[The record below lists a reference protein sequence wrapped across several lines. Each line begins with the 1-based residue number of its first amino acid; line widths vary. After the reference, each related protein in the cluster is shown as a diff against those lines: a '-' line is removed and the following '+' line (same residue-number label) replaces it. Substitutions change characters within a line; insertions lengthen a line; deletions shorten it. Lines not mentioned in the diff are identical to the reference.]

1 MAALAAGGRLA
12 RRPERLTR
20 RGVGGAALPAGAGV
34 LTALAACGRGGEG
47 DPGAAP
53 PPAAAPERIVWS
65 TFRGG
70 AENGRWRQMQ
80 IERFQDRFPRTRVDL
95 QTLTRDYPKQYTLAA
110 AGSLGDVYAWDP
122 SHWVFQQAIR
132 RGLLRPIDEYLKRDK
147 FDLGQFYKQF
157 IEIQRADGRLYGL
170 PSWGWTGQDGFL
182 FNVALFEQAGVPL
195 PDYRSPQWTRTAL
208 YDTVV
213 KLNTYLTANS
223 GFGLTTTLPGFIG
236 LTILCRAFDSDNLSP
251 DGKRSLLLEP
261 GAREGMRWVYD
272 LAHKERAVA
281 VPGRFE
287 GDLFLNGKLGLEMA
301 GSLSVFN
308 RNKQNKDGQ
317 LRFRAGL
324 FPKRKDGRRPN
335 WLGGGTWNVG
345 TAAAGARSPDAAW
358 ELIKLLTDREG
369 VLTINTIGGEG
380 ALVRPDIMSDAY
392 FSDPNFKVYLENFDA
407 PMPHVVPANS
417 RGVEY
422 ERAVLD
428 GGTPWYRGEVG
439 FEDGLRTWSQGIQQ
453 ALDLPPE

>member
-1 MAALAAGGRLA
+1 
-12 RRPERLTR
+12 
-20 RGVGGAALPAGAGV
+20 
-34 LTALAACGRGGEG
+34 
-47 DPGAAP
+47 
-53 PPAAAPERIVWS
+53 
-65 TFRGG
+65 
-70 AENGRWRQMQ
+70 
-80 IERFQDRFPRTRVDL
+80 
-95 QTLTRDYPKQYTLAA
+95 
-110 AGSLGDVYAWDP
+110 
-122 SHWVFQQAIR
+122 
-132 RGLLRPIDEYLKRDK
+132 
-147 FDLGQFYKQF
+147 
-157 IEIQRADGRLYGL
+157 
-170 PSWGWTGQDGFL
+170 
-182 FNVALFEQAGVPL
+182 
-195 PDYRSPQWTRTAL
+195 
-208 YDTVV
+208 
-213 KLNTYLTANS
+213 
-223 GFGLTTTLPGFIG
+223 
-236 LTILCRAFDSDNLSP
+236 
-251 DGKRSLLLEP
+251 
-261 GAREGMRWVYD
+261 
-272 LAHKERAVA
+272 
-281 VPGRFE
+281 
-287 GDLFLNGKLGLEMA
+287 
-301 GSLSVFN
+301 VFN

>member
-1 MAALAAGGRLA
+1 MRALAMAGRPW
-12 RRPERLTR
+12 RRPARTTR
-20 RGVGGAALPAGAGV
+20 RGLGGAALPGAAGV
-34 LTALAACGRGGEG
+34 LAALAACGPGGAGGTG
-47 DPGAAP
+47 DGGTRAP
-53 PPAAAPERIVWS
+53 APARIVWS
-65 TFRGG
+65 TFRGA
-70 AENGRWRQMQ
+70 AENGRWRQLQ
-80 IERFQDRFPRTRVDL
+80 IERFQQRFPQTRVEL
-95 QTLTRDYPKQYTLAA
+95 QPLTRDYPKQYTLAA

-132 RGLLRPIDEYLKRDK
+132 RGLLRPIDEYVRRDK
-147 FDLGQFYKQF
+147 LDLGQFYKQF
-157 IEIQRADGRLYGL
+157 VEIQRADGKLYGL

-182 FNVALFEQAGVPL
+182 FNVALFEQAGVPV
-195 PDYRSPQWTRTAL
+195 PDYRSPQWTQTAL

-213 KLNTYLTANS
+213 KLNTYLSAGN
-223 GFGLTTTLPGFIG
+223 GFGASTTLPGFIG
-236 LTILCRAFDSDNLSP
+236 LTILCRAFDGDNLSP
-251 DGKRSLLLEP
+251 DGKRSLLLES
-261 GAREGMRWVYD
+261 GAREGLRWLYD

-317 LRFRAGL
+317 LKFRAGL

-345 TAAAGARSPDAAW
+345 TATAGATSPDAAW
-358 ELIKLLTDREG
+358 ELIKLITDREG
-369 VLTINTIGGEG
+369 VLAINTVGGEG
-380 ALVRPDIMSDAY
+380 ALVRPDIMADPYFQDA
-392 FSDPNFKVYLENFDA
+392 NFRVYLDNFEN

-422 ERAVLD
+422 ERAVTD
-428 GGTPWYRGEVG
+428 GGTPWYRGDVG
-439 FEDGLRTWSQGIQQ
+439 FEDGLRTWNQGIQQ
-453 ALDLPPE
+453 ALDLPLE

>member
-1 MAALAAGGRLA
+1 MKALAAGGR
-12 RRPERLTR
+12 PGRLTR
-20 RGVGGAALPAGAGV
+20 RGMGGSALAGG
-34 LTALAACGRGGEG
+34 LTALAACGQVGEG
-47 DPGAAP
+47 GGGGGQPAAP
-53 PPAAAPERIVWS
+53 APERIVWS

-70 AENGRWRQMQ
+70 AENGRWRQLQ
-80 IERFQDRFPRTRVDL
+80 IERFQAKYPRTRVDL

-132 RGLLRPIDEYLKRDK
+132 RGLLRPIDEYVRRDR

-213 KLNTYLTANS
+213 KLNTYLSANN
-223 GFGLTTTLPGFIG
+223 GFGVTTTLPSFIG

-251 DGKRSLLLEP
+251 DGKRSLLLE
-261 GAREGMRWVYD
+261 AATREGMRWMYD

-308 RNKQNKDGQ
+308 RNKQNRDGQ

-345 TAAAGARSPDAAW
+345 TATAGARSPDYAW

-380 ALVRPDIMSDAY
+380 ALVRPDIMADPY
-392 FSDPNFKVYLENFDA
+392 FQDPNFKVYLENFEA

-439 FEDGLRTWSQGIQQ
+439 FEDGLRTWNQGIQQ